1 MDTFVNPLKNSVRN
15 VSNMVKS
22 MPDNFADGVAKM
34 SGGIKS
40 IPSNM
45 LDSVGKVLNVKGVS
59 SLSISH
65 IFCEEEEHSNE
76 LENMR
81 GLYGLLSSAGFI
93 FRSL

>member
-45 LDSVGKVLNVKGVS
+45 LDGVGKMLNVKGVRE
-59 SLSISH
+59 ISDRD
-65 IFCEEEEHSNE
+65 F
-76 LENMR
+76 
-81 GLYGLLSSAGFI
+81 
-93 FRSL
+93 